1 MQQMIRVMQLNRA
14 QKEVQKA
21 HLEQEAK
28 TIQELKQVYRQ
39 AKKDCEEKIRALSSR
54 TDMENLQTII
64 YQKQYQEALKK
75 QLEGILDNLAAN
87 EFTSITDYL
96 GKSYYDAYAGVMYDL
111 YKQRIPIITPIRQE
125 QVVKAL
131 QVDSKLSQ
139 GLYKRLGEDV
149 AQLKKSIQA
158 ELSRGIAG
166 GLSWNQMAEGIAK
179 GMNSPFRKAYNK
191 ALRISRTEGHRI
203 QQQSALDAQKSAK
216 EKGADVVKQ
225 WDATLDD
232 KTRPTHQALDG
243 QIREVEEDF
252 TVGSMSVP
260 YPGGFTDPAED
271 CNCRCVITQRAKWA
285 LGEEEL
291 KILQERAKFYGL
303 DKTKDFE
310 KFKEKYFDA
319 VNQLQE
325 SGGEDIIRTVAIV
338 QNFDEMERYLSDTYN
353 ITLDT
358 AVKSLNFE
366 ICKDVINGIE
376 TIMNEYPELAEQIA
390 KITTSE
396 TGVMCCSGKHISFN
410 PAYFQDTREFREMCE
425 KNSGAGWWIPNSS
438 SASIGVHE
446 TAHAV
451 EQLLIDANET
461 YLYSHEKILAW
472 NDCTEAKAV
481 VSRACKNIKKTP
493 YGKGKVNETL
503 KGAISGYAKTS
514 PSETMAEAFADV
526 YANGDKA
533 NPLSQEIVKLTKEK
547 LNSYKGV

>member
-1 MQQMIRVMQLNRA
+1 MNKA

-39 AKKDCEEKIRALSSR
+39 AKKDCEEKIRELSAR
-54 TDMENLQTII
+54 TDLENIQSII

-75 QLEGILDNLAAN
+75 QLDGILDNLQAN
-87 EFTSITDYL
+87 EFTSIADYL
-96 GKSYYDAYAGVMYDL
+96 GKSYYNAYTGVMYDL
-111 YKQRIPIITPIRQE
+111 HKQGIPIIMPIRQE

-131 QVDSKLSQ
+131 QVDSKLSK
-139 GLYKRLGEDV
+139 GLYQRLGEDV
-149 AQLKKSIQA
+149 TQLKKSIRA

-166 GLSWNQMAEGIAK
+166 GASWNEMAANIAN
-179 GMNSPFRKAYNK
+179 GMNSPFKKAYNK
-191 ALRISRTEGHRI
+191 AIRISRTEGHRI

-232 KTRPTHQALDG
+232 KTRPTHQELDG
-243 QIREVEEDF
+243 QIRELEEDF
-252 TVGSMSVP
+252 TVGGISVA
-260 YPGGFTDPAED
+260 YPGGFGDPAED
-271 CNCRCVITQRAKWA
+271 CNCRCALLQRARWA
-285 LGEEEL
+285 LDDDEL
-291 KILQERAKFYGL
+291 ETLQDRAEHFGL
-303 DKTKDFE
+303 DKTKDFTE
-310 KFKEKYFDA
+310 FQERYLDA
-319 VNQLQE
+319 AKQLQDTDE
-325 SGGEDIIRTVAIV
+325 NDIIKSMRSIP
-338 QNFDEMERYLSDTYN
+338 NFDEMEQYLSDRYN

-358 AVKSLNFE
+358 AVKDLNFA
-366 ICKDVINGIE
+366 ICKDVMNGIE
-376 TIMNEYPELAEQIA
+376 HIISEYPELADNIS
-390 KITTSE
+390 KITTGQS
-396 TGVMCCSGKHISFN
+396 GVMCCSGKEIAFN
-410 PAYFQDTREFREMCE
+410 PAYFQNTKMFREMCE

-446 TAHAV
+446 TAHAI
-451 EQLLIDANET
+451 EQLLIDANEA

-472 NDCTEAKAV
+472 NECTEAKAV
-481 VSRACKNIKKTP
+481 VSQACKNVKKIS
-493 YGKGKVNETL
+493 YGRGKVNETL

-526 YANGDKA
+526 FANGDKA